1 MLGGAVTPPNFIK
14 KSMGFI
20 YKITSP
26 SNKVYVGKT
35 YDLKKRISSH
45 KSSSKRGKNILLHNS
60 IRKYGWDSHKLEVI
74 EECHDDVMNDREIF
88 WIAELKTYCYDYKSG
103 LNMTKGAD
111 GQRSTWMHKT
121 ELRKMYSEKFSGEG
135 NPFYGKKHTEESRK
149 IISEKAIIR
158 NKKSGWRIPEWGAE
172 KGRNIV
178 RRPVL
183 CYGIDGVF
191 ISEYISLTEAAK
203 TLNVNISS
211 VTDSLR
217 SDTWV
222 SSKYFF
228 RYKTENYPLQI
239 DVPKVTHKSVKRVVC
254 LLDDNL
260 EVIAEFESAQ
270 EASDFFGIPKT
281 TINRAAQYNNLNPI
295 KLGHIFC
302 YKDEYLEEYKLVS

>member
-1 MLGGAVTPPNFIK
+1 
-14 KSMGFI
+14 MGVI

-26 SNKVYVGKT
+26 SGREYVGKT
-35 YDLKKRISSH
+35 YDLRKRINMH
-45 KSSSKRGKNILLHNS
+45 KSASKKDSKIILYCS
-60 IRKYGWDSHKLEVI
+60 IRKYGWDAHKLEVI
-74 EECHDDVMNDREIF
+74 EEVADELMDEREMF
-88 WIAELKTYCYDYKSG
+88 WIAELKTYCYDYPG
-103 LNMTKGAD
+103 QMNMTKGGE
-111 GQRSTWMHKT
+111 GQRSTWMHDV
-121 ELRKMYSEKFSGEG
+121 ERRKKASEHFSGDG
-135 NPFYGKKHTEESRK
+135 NGFYGKKHTDECRK
-149 IISEKAIIR
+149 ELSKLASIR
-158 NKKSGWRIPEWGAE
+158 NKKNGVTVPEWGAE

-260 EVIAEFESAQ
+260 EIVAEFDSAQ

-281 TINRAAQYNNLNPI
+281 TINRAALYNDMNPI
-295 KLGHIFC
+295 RTGHIFL
-302 YKDEYLEEYKLVS
+302 YKDMYLEEYKLVS